1 MDGLPSFQC
10 SLMEYLL
17 NIEIELYILSHM
29 PGIGDAMHEVVG
41 NGQRRKYMFGS
52 KQVIYSQKKN

>member
-1 MDGLPSFQC
+1 
-10 SLMEYLL
+10 MEYLL
-17 NIEIELYILSHM
+17 NIEIELYILSHI